1 MDGKHKL
8 VIHDFEEIKYRNKK
22 TKEMDSFRLAQC
34 EITSQIEING
44 VRTEKSIVGQLPMP
58 RHLKDVTT
66 GEYLAEF
73 QLSRNR
79 KCQIVGSLFA
89 LHKFGDASQKINV
102 APKRKV
108 RVLDYVRDEYINFR
122 GETEVNT
129 FAQCVMTSEVQTDA
143 GVSEKSL
150 VGKLRVPKHLLE
162 TPKGIYYAE
171 FELAVDWSME
181 IGASLI
187 SLRDVASSPLPKSPL
202 PPLSKASPKAVS

>member
-8 VIHDFEEIKYRNKK
+8 VIHDFEVISYRNKK

-58 RHLKDVTT
+58 RHLKDVVT

-108 RVLDYVRDEYINFR
+108 RVLDYVQDEFINFK
-122 GETEVNT
+122 GEPQVTT

-143 GVSEKSL
+143 GIAEKSL
-150 VGKLRVPKHLLE
+150 VGKLRVPKHLLD
-162 TPKGIYYAE
+162 TPKGLYYAD

-187 SLRDVASSPLPKSPL
+187 ALRDVTPRPSPRPPASAKGSPSQ
-202 PPLSKASPKAVS
+202 SA